1 MLRSIG
7 EGLAVE
13 GHEVHVFAS
22 RPSYGGAAETAPKR
36 EKLGSLKVRRCW
48 VFQEN
53 RNNFVLR
60 AVNVILYCLALFIE
74 IIRLRPDVVTAS
86 TFPPVAAAWTASL
99 AARLTGAKFVYHV
112 QDIHPEVSQVSG
124 GRLGQGLPFRIL
136 RWLDNQTLRRAS
148 SIITLSDDMISTL
161 KKRRVPINHI
171 KKIDNFALEVFDAEL
186 SQETVEVPDVG
197 YRVIFAGNLGRF
209 QDLLLLSEGIAR
221 CFKDYPELELMF
233 LGSGAVETELKKRWG
248 AHPQVR
254 FLPFRPLAEVRQI
267 IAGSDL
273 GLVSLSPG
281 MSAVAK
287 PSKLLTYEALGLPI
301 LMLTEF
307 NSAQAREIEASK
319 VGVVARTRSPEGVE
333 DALRRALADT
343 HLKENAQIL
352 AKQVD
357 RQAYAISGWIE
368 VLGDLH

>member
-1 MLRSIG
+1 MLRTIG
-7 EGLAVE
+7 ESFAAE

-22 RPSYGGAAETAPKR
+22 RPSYGGAVETAPKS
-36 EKLGSLKVRRCW
+36 EELGSLKVRRCW

-53 RNNFVLR
+53 RNNSVLR
-60 AVNVILYCLALFIE
+60 AMNVVLYCLALFIE

-86 TFPPVAAAWTASL
+86 TFPPVVAAWTASL

-112 QDIHPEVSQVSG
+112 QDIHPEVSQISG
-124 GRLGQGLPFRIL
+124 GRLGLGLPFRIL
-136 RWLDNQTLRRAS
+136 RWLDNRTLRRATS
-148 SIITLSDDMISTL
+148 VITLSDDMISTL
-161 KKRRVPINHI
+161 KKRRVPIRHI
-171 KKIDNFALEVFDAEL
+171 KKIDNFALELFGSEVPPK
-186 SQETVEVPDVG
+186 TVEVPDVG

-209 QDLLLLSEGIAR
+209 QDLLLLSEGVAR
-221 CFKDYPELELMF
+221 CFEDHPELELLF
-233 LGSGAVETELKKRWG
+233 LGSGAVEAELKKRWG
-248 AHPQVR
+248 THPQVR
-254 FLPFRPLAEVRQI
+254 FLPFRPLTEVRQI

-287 PSKLLTYEALGLPI
+287 PSKLLTYEALGLPVLI
-301 LMLTEF
+301 LTEF
-307 NSAQAREIEASK
+307 NSAQARDIEASN
-319 VGVVARTRSPEGVE
+319 VGFAARTRSPEGVE

-357 RQAYAISGWIE
+357 RQADAISGWIE
-368 VLGDLH
+368 TLGELH